1 MLERLGPVIAIAVMA
16 LATYLMRA
24 GGFWVMGHVPLTPRL
39 RRMLQALPGSIVMA
53 IIAPLVAKAGLVAV
67 LAVLTAAALM
77 ILRRNEFLAVTGGL
91 IVGVV
96 ARHAGI

>member
-1 MLERLGPVIAIAVMA
+1 VLERLGPVIAIAVMA

-53 IIAPLVAKAGLVAV
+53 IITPLVVKAGLVAV
-67 LAVLTAAALM
+67 LAVLAAAALM

-96 ARHAGI
+96 ARHAGF

>member
-1 MLERLGPVIAIAVMA
+1 MLELLGPVIAIAVMA

-96 ARHAGI
+96 ARHAGF

>member
-1 MLERLGPVIAIAVMA
+1 VLELLGPVIAIAVMA

-96 ARHAGI
+96 ARHAGF